1 MAWVEFAAKK
11 DSSIG
16 LSCSFQVAF
25 LFQLFSSF
33 KSAILI
39 FLVDCLTSSQI
50 PYFFMCRLQIS
61 VYRIVPSPL
70 FFTLLVFSASAS
82 NAEFCILHSA
92 FGIWHSAFWV
102 SSTRKE
108 RWMICVYG
116 NGQEM
121 TTPTAKEQGT
131 RTDSELTDLED
142 ATISIN
148 ATHRFLISI
157 SIERD
162 HSEELSP
169 P

>member
-92 FGIWHSAFWV
+92 FGIRHLAFCILGFEY
-102 SSTRKE
+102 SKRE
-108 RWMICVYG
+108 MDDLCVWKRTG
-116 NGQEM
+116 N
-121 TTPTAKEQGT
+121 
-131 RTDSELTDLED
+131 DD
-142 ATISIN
+142 
-148 ATHRFLISI
+148 THCKRARNTNRFRIDWFG
-157 SIERD
+157 RRYYF
-162 HSEELSP
+162 HKCHT
-169 P
+169 